1 MQAFVRD
8 WLRFALA
15 LTLAA
20 FLAGCGG
27 GGGDDSGGEDPPAV
41 PADPVGPGE
50 LKSAALLRT
59 IPAAEIAAALAA
71 QDVPPQLIAPRYEV
85 AAHRL
90 EYLTTDA
97 EGREILASGLVAVPV
112 KGPGTRSPVLGWQHA
127 TIFRDAE
134 SPGNNAVPSELAVV
148 FASLGYVVVAPDYVG
163 YGASRGTPH
172 PYLMAAP
179 SAAAVLDFLTA
190 AATWRRHNGVADNGQ
205 LFLAGYSEG
214 AYVSMAAH
222 RAMQAAGSPLQ
233 QQLVGVVA
241 GGGPYDVHGT
251 LDGLLDLVKDEQP
264 VLGALLDPGLLRYLG
279 SSLREEVREELLK
292 HLLPDDADVAFDT
305 RFIDY
310 YLADDRAAIERMS
323 SVHDWLPAHPVRL
336 FHGRD
341 DRTVPY
347 RSATGTLE
355 AMRMRGAGELVTLTD
370 CAAAPSSHLGCV
382 PGFLAFMLTRLAGT
396 ALDL

>member
-1 MQAFVRD
+1 MQGIVRD
-8 WLRFALA
+8 WLRLALA
-15 LTLAA
+15 VILAA
-20 FLAGCGG
+20 FVAGCGG
-27 GGGDDSGGEDPPAV
+27 GGGGEVAAEDPPV
-41 PADPVGPGE
+41 LPADPVGPGE
-50 LKSAALLRT
+50 LKAAAPLRT
-59 IPAAEIAAALAA
+59 LPAAEIAAALAA
-71 QDVPPQLIAPRYEV
+71 LEVPPQLIAPRYDV
-85 AAHRL
+85 ATYRL
-90 EYLTTDA
+90 EYLTSDA
-97 EGREILASGLVAVPV
+97 EGREILASGLLGVPV
-112 KGPGTRSPVLGWQHA
+112 KAVGARSPVLGWQHA

-134 SPGNNAVPSELAVV
+134 APGNNAVPSELAVV
-148 FASLGYVVVAPDYVG
+148 FASLGYVVAAPDYVG

-172 PYLMAAP
+172 PYLLAAP
-179 SAAAVLDFLTA
+179 SAAAVVDFLTA

-222 RAMQAAGSPLQ
+222 RALQATGSSQLAQLQ
-233 QQLVGVVA
+233 GVVA

-264 VLGALLDPGLLRYLG
+264 LLGALIDPGLLRYLG

-292 HLLPDDADVAFDT
+292 HLLPDDADVVFDT
-305 RFIDY
+305 RFIDH
-310 YLADDRAAIERMS
+310 YLADDREAIERLS

-355 AMRMRGAGELVTLTD
+355 AMRLRGAGDLVTLTD
-370 CAAAPSSHLGCV
+370 CAATPSSHLGCV
-382 PGFLAFMLTRLAGT
+382 PEFLAFMLTRLAT
-396 ALDL
+396 AAQDL